1 MQVRTFQGKNT
12 QEVLAQVKAEM
23 GSDAVILSSREF
35 RKNNQRFYEVTAGI
49 EREEAQTS
57 HTSSSGNIQQNQQ
70 IPQGFADFHKDWTKF
85 KDHVYALMQPSLNWE
100 KISPRQRV
108 ALEYLQEEG
117 VENDVVVELYNKL
130 VLPEHN
136 GSLLSALA
144 HTVPIVSE
152 ENSFWQQHMHIM
164 LGPYG
169 SGKTLSALRLALLLS
184 QQRPE
189 LKIAFINTDSSRASG
204 RLMLRHYAELSG
216 FESFDASDK
225 QSFINTIKHT
235 IDYDYVFVDF
245 QSLAKDEKL
254 TQRLEY
260 FGLSQ
265 VNQNIACHLCLS
277 PYYISAQLNHY
288 IKQYAC
294 NIQTGIIWTKL
305 DECVQYGA
313 IVNIAARSGL
323 PISALSYGAE
333 LSNSICMAEAS
344 LVWKIL
350 LKKQVPF
357 TNLSY

>member
-35 RKNNQRFYEVTAGI
+35 RKNNQRIYEVTAGI
-49 EREEAQTS
+49 EREEIKNTQDTQAGS
-57 HTSSSGNIQQNQQ
+57 MHM
-70 IPQGFADFHKDWTKF
+70 PQGFAEFHKDWTKF
-85 KDHVYALMQPSLNWE
+85 KDQVYALMQPSLNWE

-130 VLPEHN
+130 TLPEHN

-144 HTVPIVSE
+144 QTVPIVSD
-152 ENSFWQQHMHIM
+152 SSTLWQQHMHIM

-169 SGKTLSALRLALLLS
+169 VGKTITALRLALLIS

-189 LKIAFINTDSSRASG
+189 LKIAFINTDSTRGSG

-216 FESFDASDK
+216 FEAFEVSDK
-225 QSFINTIKHT
+225 QSLINTIKNT
-235 IDYDYVFVDF
+235 IDYDYVFMDF
-245 QSLAKDEKL
+245 QSLAKNESL
-254 TQRLEY
+254 NQRLEY

-265 VNQNIACHLCLS
+265 VKQNIACHLCLS
-277 PYYISAQLNHY
+277 PHYTSAQLNHF
-288 IKQYAC
+288 IKQYSS
-294 NIQTGIIWTKL
+294 NIQTAIIWTKL
-305 DECVQYGA
+305 DEAMQYGS
-313 IVNIAARSGL
+313 IVNIAARSNL
-323 PISALSYGAE
+323 PISALSYNAE
-333 LSNSICMAEAS
+333 LSNSICMAEAA

-350 LKKQVPF
+350 LKKQIP
-357 TNLSY
+357 NSGLSY

>member
-49 EREEAQTS
+49 EREEVKTS
-57 HTSSSGNIQQNQQ
+57 QSSSSES
-70 IPQGFADFHKDWTKF
+70 IPQGFAEFHKDWTKF
-85 KDHVYALMQPSLNWE
+85 KDQVYALMQPSLNWE

-130 VLPEHN
+130 VLPQHN

-144 HTVPIVSE
+144 DTVPIVADDSTL
-152 ENSFWQQHMHIM
+152 WQQHMHIM
-164 LGPYG
+164 VGPYG
-169 SGKTLSALRLALLLS
+169 SGKTVSALRLALLLS

-189 LKIAFINTDSSRASG
+189 LKVAFINTDSSRGSG

-216 FESFDASDK
+216 FESFDVGDK

-245 QSLAKDEKL
+245 QSLAKNENL
-254 TQRLEY
+254 MQRLDY

-265 VNQNIACHLCLS
+265 VKQNIACHLCLS
-277 PYYISAQLNHY
+277 PHYTSAQLNHY

-294 NIQTGIIWTKL
+294 NVQTGIIWTKL

-313 IVNIAARSGL
+313 IVNIAARSNL
-323 PISALSYGAE
+323 PISALSYNAE
-333 LSNSICMAEAS
+333 LNNSICMAEAG

-350 LKKQVPF
+350 LKKQLPYA
-357 TNLSY
+357 NLS